1 MGFSGDSFA
10 RLAKHSE
17 QGNPDLR
24 TGKSY
29 TRMPPEHTF
38 NRLTSAEFRVILTS
52 TLGFGGE
59 RKEKLTIEL
68 VWREEQRHQPY

>member
-38 NRLTSAEFRVILTS
+38 NRLTSAEFRVIS
-52 TLGFGGE
+52 HINAWFWG
-59 RKEKLTIEL
+59 
-68 VWREEQRHQPY
+68 